1 MSNGISLEL
10 KRVFFSQRL
19 NQAEVYDVLLHPDNI
34 DYILEK
40 SGLTGR
46 VGTSDFLNLSID
58 ILQSILREPYRS
70 YTLEQA
76 VTQGNSQW
84 VEYLTRRFAPSGATE
99 FYQMAAKNSFVGQPN
114 QFAPPVSAGIKG
126 SRILVLDQPG
136 FVDGKKE
143 SEGIRY

>member
-1 MSNGISLEL
+1 MSDATSREL
-10 KRVFFSQRL
+10 KRVFISERL
-19 NQAEVYDVLLHPDNI
+19 NQPEVFDVVLHPDNVT
-34 DYILEK
+34 YVLER
-40 SGLTGR
+40 SGLAGR

-70 YTLEQA
+70 FTLERA
-76 VTQGNSQW
+76 VTQANSQW
-84 VEYLTRRFAPSGATE
+84 VEYLTRRFAPSGATD
-99 FYQMAAKNSFVGQPN
+99 FYKMAAKNSFVGQPR

-136 FVDGKKE
+136 FTDGKKE